1 MTKAKLIDDC
11 FTVVP
16 SNLGT
21 WRSFDENGKEII
33 TALTEEK
40 CILATRWYMK
50 CLQEG
55 FPEDAGAYESFVGGK
70 L

>member
-11 FTVVP
+11 FTVIE
-16 SNLGT
+16 SKLGT
-21 WRSFDENGKEII
+21 WHSFDGNGKEII

-40 CILATRWYMK
+40 CIAATRWDMK

-55 FPEDAGAYESFVGGK
+55 FPEEAGAYESFVEGK

>member
-1 MTKAKLIDDC
+1 MPKAKLIDDC
-11 FTVVP
+11 FTVIE
-16 SNLGT
+16 SKLGT
-21 WRSFDENGKEII
+21 WHSFDGNGKEII

-40 CILATRWYMK
+40 CITATRWYMK

-55 FPEDAGAYESFVGGK
+55 FPEEAGAYESFMEGK

>member
-11 FTVVP
+11 FTVIE
-16 SNLGT
+16 SKLGT
-21 WRSFDENGKEII
+21 WHSFDGNGKEII

-40 CILATRWYMK
+40 CIMATRSYMK

-55 FPEDAGAYESFVGGK
+55 FPEEAGAYESFVEGK